1 MAWTV
6 WAHNWESGELSNT
19 TLYQPFRMNSD
30 TILKGVRTWIVV
42 FNNPTFTELNCKI
55 YSDEVRTISGTYT
68 DHTPV
73 KLLHTSTD
81 VRTKAEL
88 CTLNY
93 GVKETYFTFAEVP
106 LQADTWYN
114 LVINGT
120 GYSPTSSSYLS
131 WMHSYPDPVL
141 ASSYTA
147 AVETINSS
155 PFAIYF
161 IGGTY

>member
-6 WAHNWESGELSNT
+6 WGKNFDTGELSNT
-19 TLYQPFRMNSD
+19 NLFCTFRMNSD
-30 TILKGVRTWIVV
+30 TILKAVRTWFIVYNDPV
-42 FNNPTFTELNCKI
+42 FTNLNCKI
-55 YSDEVRTISGTYT
+55 YSDEVRSGS
-68 DHTPV
+68 HTPV

-88 CTLNY
+88 HTLPY
-93 GVKETYFTFAEVP
+93 GVKETYFTFDEIP
-106 LQADTWYN
+106 LQGDTWYN

-120 GYSPTSSSYLS
+120 GYTPTSTSYLA

-141 ASSYTA
+141 TGYTPA
-147 AVETINSS
+147 LETINLS

-161 IGGTY
+161 IGGEY